1 MSPRALAW
9 ALLGLGFVAGALF
22 DRRPALN
29 PPRVDGRWVLE
40 GEFHA
45 HTRFSDGFLSP
56 VDLVT
61 HARRRGLD
69 VLAVTEHNLL
79 FPAELARAWS
89 RATRGPTVIVGE
101 EVTSRAYH
109 VLAYG
114 LRETVAPRRDLN
126 KVIDAVHAQ
135 GGLVFAAHP
144 VRRFWRE
151 LLPARARLDGAE
163 LMHPIAYEL
172 RRGGGGWRWGDM
184 REYFVGARAQGRH
197 FTPLGA
203 SDYHFF
209 SPLGL
214 CRTVLHAR
222 ERTEA
227 GVMEA
232 LREGRVVVFDRE
244 GRAYGDEALAR
255 SLRAAGWRPRPQDD
269 NYRGEGTLD
278 RVTRALGL
286 LGAVGLLLLRRR

>member
-1 MSPRALAW
+1 MIGG
-9 ALLGLGFVAGALF
+9 ALLGLGFVAGALL
-22 DRRPALN
+22 DRRPPVD

-45 HTRFSDGFLSP
+45 HTRLSDGFLSP
-56 VDLVT
+56 VDLVM

-79 FPAELARAWS
+79 FPARVAQAWTRLAG
-89 RATRGPTVIVGE
+89 GPVVIAGE

-109 VLAYG
+109 LLAYG
-114 LRETVAPRRDLN
+114 LRERVTPRRDLDA
-126 KVIDAVHAQ
+126 VIDEVHAQ

-144 VRRFWRE
+144 VRRFWPA
-151 LLPARARLDGAE
+151 LVPARPRLDGAE
-163 LMHPIAYEL
+163 LMHPIAYAL
-172 RRGGGGWRWGDM
+172 GGGRGGWRWTDL
-184 REYFVGARAQGRH
+184 RDYYEGARSSGRR

-214 CRTVLHAR
+214 CRTFLHAR

-244 GRAYGDEALAR
+244 GRAYGDRAFAA
-255 SLRAAGWRPRPQDD
+255 SLRRAGWRPRPQDD
-269 NYRGEGTLD
+269 DYRGEGALD
-278 RVTRALGL
+278 RVTRALGWM
-286 LGAVGLLLLRRR
+286 GALGLLLLKRR